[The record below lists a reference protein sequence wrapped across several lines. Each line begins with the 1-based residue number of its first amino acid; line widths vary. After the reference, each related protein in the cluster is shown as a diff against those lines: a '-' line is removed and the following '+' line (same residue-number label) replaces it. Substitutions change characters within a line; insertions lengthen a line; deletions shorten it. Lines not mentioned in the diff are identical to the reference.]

1 MSGRKVMVTGGAGF
15 IGSHLV
21 EELLRRGDEVRVVD
35 NLSGGRMEFL
45 EGVLES
51 PRVDFHRVDI
61 LDGEEMAELMRGVEV
76 VYHLA
81 ANPEVRLGE
90 SDTWVHVEQN
100 LLATRSV
107 LEAMRATSTARTILF
122 TSTSAVYGD
131 AEVIPTP
138 ETYGPLFPISHYG
151 ASKLGAE
158 ALISSY
164 SHYFGF
170 RSLIFRFANCV
181 GPRLTHGVIYDFV
194 NKLRRN
200 PEELEIL
207 GDGTQRKSYVHVK
220 DCISAML
227 LAEERSSKEVDV
239 FNIGTD
245 DWVDVMRIAEIVV
258 EVMGL
263 EDVRFTFRKVTEDGR
278 GWRGDVKFM
287 RLDNTKIKSL
297 GWRPALTSEEA
308 VKETARYVASLQ

>member
-1 MSGRKVMVTGGAGF
+1 MTGKRVLVTGGAGF

-21 EELLRRGDEVRVVD
+21 EELLGRGSEVTVVD
-35 NLSGGRMEFL
+35 DLSAGRMEYI
-45 EGVLES
+45 EGVMDH
-51 PRVDFHRVDI
+51 PKMDFHKLDI
-61 LDGEEMAELMRGVEV
+61 LRTEELKELLGGVEV

-81 ANPEVRLGE
+81 ANPEVRIGE
-90 SDTWVHVEQN
+90 SDTWIHVEQN

-107 LEAMRATSTARTILF
+107 LEAMRGSRRAHTILF

-138 ETYGPLFPISHYG
+138 ETYAPLFPISHYG

-158 ALISSY
+158 ALLSSY

-200 PEELEIL
+200 PRELEIL

-220 DCISAML
+220 DCIEAML
-227 LAEERSSKEVDV
+227 TAEERCPRQVDV
-239 FNIGTD
+239 FNIGSD
-245 DWVDVMRIAEIVV
+245 DWVDVKRIAEIVV
-258 EVMGL
+258 EAMGL

-278 GWRGDVKFM
+278 GWKGDAKFM
-287 RLDNTKIKSL
+287 RLDNSKIKSL
-297 GWRPALTSEEA
+297 GWRPTYTSEEA
-308 VKETARYVASLQ
+308 VRETALYVASLR